1 MHSIQEYN
9 NFCWASKRAIMDLVM
24 FDHYDVS
31 DKVGVTEWIESLSD
45 SEIFT
50 LSESLIGNDNNGK
63 VILENLYNENL
74 KSKSS
79 VNVIQETKWQDQRN
93 SILMEAEERTTP
105 PIDVVK
111 FLKTGSVIAVS
122 LFLAKVWITDPELF
136 HTYMNNLKEFRANAY
151 QTIAH
156 RVNLLVQKNPQAK
169 EKGLLYPS
177 AVPVQAGFKELKDER
192 ARLQILKDT
201 PITNFVKA
209 EEKHQQ
215 ILAAQ
220 KRIQDIEQAISGKTK
235 EVKSG
240 IRQTLKSTAKD
251 VGRAFKVPA
260 LVIAGTTAAS
270 IALYQIYKR
279 FLSTAA
285 KACKG
290 KTGKD
295 KEACMLT
302 HHINACDV
310 VIEKAKKFLEDCPNS
325 KNPDKCAHT
334 TQSTI
339 WNWERKKQQAQ
350 QKLAKV
356 LGQKVRPNTSA
367 VPNEI
372 FRARSTI

>member
-1 MHSIQEYN
+1 MNSIQEYN

-24 FDHYDVS
+24 FDFYGVS
-31 DKVGVTEWIESLSD
+31 DKVGITEWIENLSD

-63 VILENLYNENL
+63 IILENLYNENL

-79 VNVIQETKWQDQRN
+79 VNVIQESKWQDQRN
-93 SILMEAEERTTP
+93 SILMESEERTTP

-136 HTYMNNLKEFRANAY
+136 NTYMNNLKEFRANAY

-156 RVNLLVQKNPQAK
+156 RVNLLIQKNPAAK

-177 AVPVQAGFKELKDER
+177 AAPVQASFEELKNER
-192 ARLQILKDT
+192 KKLEILKNM
-201 PITNFVKA
+201 PVSQFNQA

-215 ILAAQ
+215 ILAIQ
-220 KRIQDIEQAISGKTK
+220 KRIQEIEQAIASKTK

-240 IRQTLKSTAKD
+240 IKQTLKNTGKD
-251 VGRAFKVPA
+251 VARAFKVPA
-260 LVIAGTTAAS
+260 LVVAGTTAAT
-270 IALYQIYKR
+270 IVLYRIYKN
-279 FLSTAA
+279 FFSAAA

-302 HHINACDV
+302 HHINACDA

-325 KNPDKCAHT
+325 KNPDKCNHT

-356 LGQKVRPNTSA
+356 LGSKSKPNTSA

-372 FRARSTI
+372 FKARRTI